1 MKVFKTLTVLIF
13 ALFAFLIAICNQ
25 NKEVDLNI
33 LDLHI
38 VCPVWLIVGVFF
50 LLGLIANQ
58 IVCIIDDINY
68 TNKIKECTKQ
78 IKELKNEV
86 LSLRK
91 LTLKQDD

>member
-1 MKVFKTLTVLIF
+1 MKFFKILIVFVFSFFT
-13 ALFAFLIAICNQ
+13 FLIAVYNE

-33 LDLHI
+33 FDLHI
-38 VCPVWLIVGVFF
+38 VCPLWLIIGVFF

-58 IVCIIDDINY
+58 VVCIIDDINY
-68 TNKIKECTKQ
+68 TNKIKECKKQ